1 MTEVH
6 TVAAATVT
14 VVVALAD
21 PDAAVIDAVPFA
33 TAVTRPAED
42 TVATAAFDV
51 AHVTVALAIVAPFWS
66 LTVAVSWVVAVSEAK
81 VSWES
86 DNSTLVA
93 TGVGV
98 EVVGVEV
105 EVPVPELGLV
115 VVSLPHAVNNRTVPT
130 NPLYGR
136 IQKTRGRKVL
146 RTCG

>member
-1 MTEVH
+1 M
-6 TVAAATVT
+6 
-14 VVVALAD
+14 
-21 PDAAVIDAVPFA
+21 
-33 TAVTRPAED
+33 
-42 TVATAAFDV
+42 
-51 AHVTVALAIVAPFWS
+51 
-66 LTVAVSWVVAVSEAK
+66 VAVSAAK

-115 VVSLPHAVNNRTVPT
+115 VVSPPHAVNNRTVPT
-130 NPLYGR
+130 NPLYER

>member
-14 VVVALAD
+14 VVVACAD

-33 TAVTRPAED
+33 TAVTRPADD

-66 LTVAVSWVVAVSEAK
+66 LTVAVSWVVAVSEVK

-98 EVVGVEV
+98 EV

-115 VVSLPHAVNNRTVPT
+115 VVSPPHAVNNRTVPT
-130 NPLYGR
+130 NLLYES
-136 IQKTRGRKVL
+136 IQKTRGRKVM
-146 RTCG
+146 RTCGYGLPE

>member
-1 MTEVH
+1 
-6 TVAAATVT
+6 VAAATVT

-33 TAVTRPAED
+33 TAVTRPADD

-98 EVVGVEV
+98 EVEV
-105 EVPVPELGLV
+105 SVPELGLV
-115 VVSLPHAVNNRTVPT
+115 VVSPPHAVNNRTVPT
-130 NPLYGR
+130 NPLYKR

-146 RTCG
+146 RTCR

>member
-33 TAVTRPAED
+33 TAVTRPADD

-105 EVPVPELGLV
+105 EVSVPELGLSWYHRRTQSTTELCLLTLYISAYKRPV
-115 VVSLPHAVNNRTVPT
+115 VV
-130 NPLYGR
+130 
-136 IQKTRGRKVL
+136 K
-146 RTCG
+146 C